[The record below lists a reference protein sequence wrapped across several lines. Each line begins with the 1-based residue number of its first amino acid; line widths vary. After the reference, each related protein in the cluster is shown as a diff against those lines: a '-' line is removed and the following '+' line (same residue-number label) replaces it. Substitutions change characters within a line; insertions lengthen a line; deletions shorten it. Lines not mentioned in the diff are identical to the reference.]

1 LNKKLIAIEDAAANL
16 LYSLEKDSLER
27 FIIEEN
33 VRAIAG
39 IMGILSEAEIQSIT
53 RKLEERFN
61 IRMSL
66 GTIFSAE
73 NYRPWLDKIKGEID
87 WYYWNRYE
95 RYLHQGHYPSQVI
108 RSLNDIT
115 DQILDHL
122 EDPNKPGQWARKGM
136 VVGHVQSGKT
146 ANYIGLINKAADAGY
161 KVIIILAGTL
171 NSLRNQTQYR
181 IDNGFIGRD
190 TENKM
195 VIGVGLLDND
205 KKPAYFTTNS
215 KDFKKSVANQI
226 GVGIGDLKEPVVLV
240 IKKNKTTL
248 ENLIDWLKN
257 NNRHKL
263 KNYPMLLIDDEADQ
277 ASINTNK
284 EGDLATAINRK
295 IRQLLHLFERSSYVG
310 YTATPFANV
319 FIDPDT
325 EDEMLGDDLFPRDF
339 ILSLD
344 PPDNYIGSSKI
355 FSTEKELDIVRIIND
370 YETWFPLKHKKDFQP
385 SDLPDS
391 MKEAIIVF
399 ILSRAI
405 RLQRGQKD
413 VHNSMLINSSRFTKV
428 QSNTKLLVE
437 EFLTMIRQA
446 IINNYRLTE
455 TEALKNPI
463 IHKIKSIFEKEFFLT
478 SFEWHQIQ
486 TELKNSVSPIGVI
499 EVNSSSTARNLN
511 YSRQDYPEG
520 RNVIAIGGL
529 SLSRGLTLEG
539 LTVSY
544 FLRNSIMYDTLMQ
557 MGRWFGY
564 RDGYADLCRIYMTAE
579 AESWY
584 GHISDATDELR
595 EEFRRMKLA
604 GMSPKDFGLCIRSH
618 PESLIVTARNKMRS
632 GKYVTRGINL
642 EGRLVETSILLKK
655 PSYIQQN
662 FRGLEDIVQ
671 KVNQFGVRDYHS
683 GDYFW
688 RKVPSRY
695 VSEFVDGFQNHPASQ
710 LTDNIPL
717 KEYINWLESNGKS
730 LWDVVLV
737 TLKKSETNLIVKIEN
752 FEVVLQKR
760 SVTEFPDK
768 EGNGIAFSKR
778 RLASRGLEKIGL
790 SENEIKLIGNEYLT
804 KNIPDHAYRRIRK
817 NPLLMLH
824 LIDCQIGDNSLFESG
839 IVAYGISFPGVSGT
853 SRPEK
858 LIEYVVNTTWWRN
871 EYQEF
876 LEEIEEEDDY

>member
-1 LNKKLIAIEDAAANL
+1 MNKKIIAIEDAAANL

-27 FIIEEN
+27 SVIEEN

-39 IMGILSEAEIQSIT
+39 FMGVFSEAEIQSIT

-73 NYRPWLDKIKGEID
+73 NYRPWLDKIKGEIN

-95 RYLHQGHYPSQVI
+95 RYLTQGHYPSLVI

-122 EDPNKPGQWARKGM
+122 EDPNKLGQWARKGM

-161 KVIIILAGTL
+161 RVIIILAGTL

-195 VIGVGLLDND
+195 VIGVGLLDNN

-284 EGDLATAINRK
+284 EGDLATTINRK
-295 IRQLLHLFERSSYVG
+295 IRQLLLLFERSSYVG

-355 FSTEKELDIVRIIND
+355 FSTGKELDIVRVIND
-370 YETWFPLKHKKDFQP
+370 YETCFPLKHKKDFQP

-405 RLQRGQKD
+405 RLQRGHNHE
-413 VHNSMLINSSRFTKV
+413 HNSMLINSSRFTKV

-437 EFLTMIRQA
+437 EFLDMIRQA
-446 IINNYRLTE
+446 IVNNYRLTE

-463 IHKIKSIFEKEFFLT
+463 IHQIKSIFEKEFFQPT
-478 SFEWHQIQ
+478 FDWHQIQ
-486 TELKNSVSPIGVI
+486 TELKNAVSPIGVI
-499 EVNSSSTARNLN
+499 EVNSSSAARNLN

-632 GKYVTRGINL
+632 GKYVTRGVNL
-642 EGRLVETSILLKK
+642 EGRLVETSILLKQ
-655 PSYIQQN
+655 PNYIQQN
-662 FRGLEDIVQ
+662 FEGLEETVQ
-671 KVNQFGVRDYHS
+671 NVNQFGVRDYYS
-683 GDYFW
+683 EDYFW
-688 RKVPSRY
+688 RKVPSKF
-695 VSEFVDGFQNHPASQ
+695 VLQFVDGFQNHPASQ
-710 LTDNIPL
+710 LTDNDPL
-717 KEYINWLESNGKS
+717 KNYISWLESNGKS

-737 TLKKSETNLIVKIEN
+737 SLKEKKSNLLVQVGN
-752 FEVVLQKR
+752 FDVVLQKR
-760 SVTEFPDK
+760 SVTEYPD
-768 EGNGIAFSKR
+768 EDGNGIALSKR
-778 RLASRGLEKIGL
+778 RVASRGLEKIGL
-790 SENEIKLIGNEYLT
+790 SENEIKLIGEEYST

-817 NPLLMLH
+817 DPLLMLH
-824 LIDCQIGDNSLFESG
+824 LLDCQIDDNSLFESG
-839 IVAYGISFPGVSGT
+839 IVAYGISFPGTTGT
-853 SRPEK
+853 QRPEK

-871 EYQEF
+871 EYQEY
-876 LEEIEEEDDY
+876 LEEIEEDDD